1 VEYTTIV
8 AMLAVIQYMA
18 FGVLVGQARGR
29 TGISAPATSGNEEF
43 ERYFRVHQNTLEQLI
58 VFLPGLYAY
67 AVFNDANW
75 AAGIGVVYLVG
86 RLIYLRSYTTN
97 PASRGVGFMLSFAP
111 SAILVIGGLVGA
123 VRNLM

>member
-1 VEYTTIV
+1 MEYTTIV

-58 VFLPGLYAY
+58 VFLPGLYAF
-67 AVFNDANW
+67 AAFIDGNW

-86 RLIYLRSYTTN
+86 RLIYLRSYTTD
-97 PASRGVGFMLSFAP
+97 PASRGVGFLLSFAP